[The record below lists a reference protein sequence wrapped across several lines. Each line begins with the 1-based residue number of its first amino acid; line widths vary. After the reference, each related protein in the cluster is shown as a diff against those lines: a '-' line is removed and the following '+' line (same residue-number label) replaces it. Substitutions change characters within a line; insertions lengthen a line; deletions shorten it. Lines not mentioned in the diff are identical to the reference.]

1 MITNA
6 SLPMIL
12 ELSVLGFLLLLPHPM
27 NHVPNVVANSWLL
40 IIEGL
45 GIFT

>member
-1 MITNA
+1 
-6 SLPMIL
+6 MIL
-12 ELSVLGFLLLLPHPM
+12 ELNALGFWLLFPHPM

-45 GIFT
+45 YIFTLCLGWF